1 MSRTF
6 SKIVLFVIGILFPTV
21 VLASPASIYLFD
33 NFNCENEGIP
43 DCDYSTFKNWNVTNG
58 VNLAQDLLTYR
69 DNGLF
74 LHLGGSCS
82 TTPEPVTLT
91 SKQVFTLN
99 PEISYILSFDLGGNP
114 LSTTGTPNTVQ
125 VSLGTYIELFTVEN
139 SDLLQGIARTIHV
152 SSMATGTLSFSTVSG
167 ELFLDNVALI
177 AAPDGCEGCSIK
189 SATASP
195 SLLWPPNHKMVPVR
209 VRFTTQGNCKEGLSC
224 KITSVNSNEPVNG
237 LGDGDTA
244 PDWAITG
251 DLSVNLR
258 AERSGTGSGR
268 GYTIT
273 LTCTDVFGNSSTGT
287 ANVTVPHDRG
297 KKK

>member
-1 MSRTF
+1 MSIKIT
-6 SKIVLFVIGILFPTV
+6 KIVLFVISILWSTLV
-21 VLASPASIYLFD
+21 MASPATIYLFD
-33 NFNCENEGIP
+33 NFNCENEGSES
-43 DCDYSTFKNWNVTNG
+43 CNYSKLKNWDVTPS
-58 VNLAQDLLTYR
+58 VDLTQGISTNQ

-74 LHLGGSCS
+74 LNLGGSCS
-82 TTPEPVTLT
+82 DSPVTATLT
-91 SKQVFTLN
+91 SKQDFNLN
-99 PEISYILSFDLGGNP
+99 REISYILSFDLGGNP
-114 LSTTGTPNTVQ
+114 LSNTDTSTVE
-125 VSLGTYIELFTVEN
+125 VMLGSYNESFTVN
-139 SDLLQGIARTIHV
+139 KVDPMQGVARTIHF
-152 SSMATGTLSFSTVSG
+152 SSEITAVLSFSVAG

-195 SLLWPPNHKMVPVR
+195 NLLWPPNHKMVPVR

-224 KITSVNSNEPVNG
+224 KITSVSSNEPVNG

-268 GYTIT
+268 VYTIT
-273 LTCTDVFGNSSTGT
+273 LTCTDVLGNSSTGT